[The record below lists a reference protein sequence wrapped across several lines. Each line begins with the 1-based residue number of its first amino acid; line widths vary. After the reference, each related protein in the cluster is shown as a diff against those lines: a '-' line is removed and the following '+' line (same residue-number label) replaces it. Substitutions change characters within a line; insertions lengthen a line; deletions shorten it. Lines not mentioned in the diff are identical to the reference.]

1 MRFSTGTY
9 AGLIEQ
15 LRMVAINS
23 GSFEQRERMRD
34 NMLRIIVRTFDAS
47 GAYLYQ
53 LEQDEKHMVLR
64 HQYQSGRN
72 NSQLEQQNRFRIGES
87 GVFASW
93 LCGDTGE
100 PLVIH
105 FHDLAENDPER
116 KRIAKLDTMN
126 VISGTITYNGQLWGL
141 LEIRDSRV
149 NRRFGTGDFRR
160 LLHMSQCLGDTI
172 LTEEG

>member
-53 LEQDEKHMVLR
+53 LEQDEKHMLLR
-64 HQYQSGRN
+64 HQYQGGRN
-72 NSQLEQQNRFRIGES
+72 STQLERQNRFPINDLGA
-87 GVFASW
+87 FTSW
-93 LCGDTGE
+93 LYGDNSE
-100 PLVIH
+100 PRVVHL
-105 FHDLAENDPER
+105 HDLAENDPER
-116 KRIAKLDTMN
+116 KHITKLDAMN
-126 VISGTITYNGQLWGL
+126 VMFGTITYNSQLWGL
-141 LEIRDSRV
+141 LEISDSRV
-149 NRRFGTGDFRR
+149 NRRFGEGDFRR

-172 LTEEG
+172 LTDEG